1 MQLNSFFRNTI
12 FLIILP
18 LISFGE
24 KIKIPNILFSEI
36 EISQQEFND
45 SKYNSQSFSCLMP
58 LKIITYEIEKFY
70 SELGSLT
77 KEKKILMHTIK
88 NKNEQLKLSSLIV
101 KKNKRSFIYV
111 TDMNEKEEE
120 EEEENKLIIK
130 NLLLSIKKILKKR
143 YINDYIKEIESD
155 IKKIDKKQNKLIR
168 KNPKY
173 LEINSMFFYKLFQK
187 NESKKVALKISLEK
201 LYEELDE
208 AKAAYNNI

>member
-1 MQLNSFFRNTI
+1 MMQLNSFFRNTI

-88 NKNEQLKLSSLIV
+88 NKNEQLKLNSLIV

-111 TDMNEKEEE
+111 TDMNEK

>member
-1 MQLNSFFRNTI
+1 MMQLNSFFRNTI

-58 LKIITYEIEKFY
+58 LKIITYEVEKFY

-111 TDMNEKEEE
+111 TDMNEK

>member
-1 MQLNSFFRNTI
+1 MMQLNSFFRNTI

-111 TDMNEKEEE
+111 TDMNEKEK
-120 EEEENKLIIK
+120 EEENKLIIK

>member
-120 EEEENKLIIK
+120 ENKLIIK

-173 LEINSMFFYKLFQK
+173 LAINSMFFYKLFQK

>member
-1 MQLNSFFRNTI
+1 MMQLNSFFRNTI

-36 EISQQEFND
+36 EISQHEFND

-120 EEEENKLIIK
+120 ENKLIIK

-187 NESKKVALKISLEK
+187 NESKKVDLKISLEK

>member
-1 MQLNSFFRNTI
+1 MMQLNSFFRNTI

-120 EEEENKLIIK
+120 ENKLIIK

-187 NESKKVALKISLEK
+187 NESKKVDLKISLEK

>member
-120 EEEENKLIIK
+120 ENKLIIK

>member
-1 MQLNSFFRNTI
+1 MMQLNSFFRNTI

-36 EISQQEFND
+36 KISQQEFND

-120 EEEENKLIIK
+120 ENKLIIK

-173 LEINSMFFYKLFQK
+173 LAINSMFFYKLFQK

>member
-1 MQLNSFFRNTI
+1 MMQLNSFFRNTI

-120 EEEENKLIIK
+120 ENKLIIK

-173 LEINSMFFYKLFQK
+173 LAINSMFFYKLFQK

>member
-1 MQLNSFFRNTI
+1 MMQLNSFFRNTI

-18 LISFGE
+18 LISFSE
-24 KIKIPNILFSEI
+24 KIKIPNILFSKI
-36 EISQQEFND
+36 EISKQEFND
-45 SKYNSQSFSCLMP
+45 SKHNSQFFSCLIP
-58 LKIITYEIEKFY
+58 LKIINYEVEKFY

-88 NKNEQLKLSSLIV
+88 NKNEQLKLSSLIA
-101 KKNKRSFIYV
+101 KQNKRSFIYV
-111 TDMNEKEEE
+111 TDMNEKEE
-120 EEEENKLIIK
+120 NKLIIR

-187 NESKKVALKISLEK
+187 NESKKVYLKISLEK

-208 AKAAYNNI
+208 AKTAYNNI

>member
-1 MQLNSFFRNTI
+1 MMQLNSFFRNTI

-101 KKNKRSFIYV
+101 KKNKRSFVYV
-111 TDMNEKEEE
+111 TDMNEK

>member
-1 MQLNSFFRNTI
+1 MMQLNSFFRNTI

-120 EEEENKLIIK
+120 ENKLIIK

-208 AKAAYNNI
+208 AKTAYNNI

>member
-1 MQLNSFFRNTI
+1 MMQLNSFFRNTI

-120 EEEENKLIIK
+120 NKLIIK

>member
-36 EISQQEFND
+36 EISKQEFND
-45 SKYNSQSFSCLMP
+45 SKYNSQSFSCLIP
-58 LKIITYEIEKFY
+58 LKIINYEVEKFY

-77 KEKKILMHTIK
+77 KEKKILKHTIK

-120 EEEENKLIIK
+120 EENKLIIR

-187 NESKKVALKISLEK
+187 NESKKVDLKISLEK

>member
-1 MQLNSFFRNTI
+1 MMQLNSFFRNTI

-120 EEEENKLIIK
+120 ENKLIIK

-208 AKAAYNNI
+208 AKAAYNTI

>member
-1 MQLNSFFRNTI
+1 MMQLNSFFRNTI

-111 TDMNEKEEE
+111 TDMNEKEK
-120 EEEENKLIIK
+120 EENKLIIK

>member
-1 MQLNSFFRNTI
+1 MMQLNSFFRNTI

-101 KKNKRSFIYV
+101 KKNKQSFIYV
-111 TDMNEKEEE
+111 TDMNEK

-187 NESKKVALKISLEK
+187 NESKKVDLKISLEK

-208 AKAAYNNI
+208 AKTAYNNI

>member
-1 MQLNSFFRNTI
+1 MMQLNSFFRNTI

-120 EEEENKLIIK
+120 EENKLIIR

>member
-1 MQLNSFFRNTI
+1 MMQLNSFFRNTI

-111 TDMNEKEEE
+111 TDMNEKEQ
-120 EEEENKLIIK
+120 EENKLIIK

-173 LEINSMFFYKLFQK
+173 LAINSMFFYKLFQK

-201 LYEELDE
+201 LYEE
-208 AKAAYNNI
+208 

>member
-1 MQLNSFFRNTI
+1 MMQLNSFFRNTI

-24 KIKIPNILFSEI
+24 KIKIPNIFFSEI

-58 LKIITYEIEKFY
+58 LKIITYEVKKFY

-88 NKNEQLKLSSLIV
+88 NKNEQLKLNSLIV

-120 EEEENKLIIK
+120 ENKLIIR

>member
-1 MQLNSFFRNTI
+1 MMQLNSFFRNTI

-120 EEEENKLIIK
+120 ENKLIIK

-187 NESKKVALKISLEK
+187 NESKKVDLKISLEK

-208 AKAAYNNI
+208 DKTAYNNI

>member
-1 MQLNSFFRNTI
+1 MMQLNSFFRNTI

-77 KEKKILMHTIK
+77 KEKKILLHTIK

-111 TDMNEKEEE
+111 TDMKEK
-120 EEEENKLIIK
+120 EEEENKLIIR

-173 LEINSMFFYKLFQK
+173 LAINSMFFYKLFQK

>member
-1 MQLNSFFRNTI
+1 MMQLNSFFRNTI

-45 SKYNSQSFSCLMP
+45 SKYNSESFSCLMP

-111 TDMNEKEEE
+111 TDMNEK

>member
-1 MQLNSFFRNTI
+1 MMQLNSFFRNTI

-101 KKNKRSFIYV
+101 KKNKQSFIYV
-111 TDMNEKEEE
+111 TDMNEK

>member
-36 EISQQEFND
+36 EISKQEFND
-45 SKYNSQSFSCLMP
+45 SKYNSQYFSCLMP
-58 LKIITYEIEKFY
+58 LKIINYEVEKFY

-111 TDMNEKEEE
+111 TDMNEK

>member
-1 MQLNSFFRNTI
+1 MMQLNSFFRNTI

-120 EEEENKLIIK
+120 EENKLIIK

>member
-1 MQLNSFFRNTI
+1 MMQLNSFFRNTI

-120 EEEENKLIIK
+120 ENKLIIK

-143 YINDYIKEIESD
+143 YIKDYIKEIESD

>member
-88 NKNEQLKLSSLIV
+88 NKNEQLKLNSLIV

-111 TDMNEKEEE
+111 TDMNEK

>member
-1 MQLNSFFRNTI
+1 MMQLNSFFRNTI

-77 KEKKILMHTIK
+77 KEKKILLHTIK
-88 NKNEQLKLSSLIV
+88 NKNEQLKLNSLIV

-111 TDMNEKEEE
+111 TDMKEK

>member
-1 MQLNSFFRNTI
+1 MMQLNSFFRNTI

-77 KEKKILMHTIK
+77 KEKKILLHTIK
-88 NKNEQLKLSSLIV
+88 NKNEQLKLNSLIV

-111 TDMNEKEEE
+111 TDMNEKE

>member
-1 MQLNSFFRNTI
+1 MMQLNSFFRNTI

-101 KKNKRSFIYV
+101 KKNKLSFIYV
-111 TDMNEKEEE
+111 TDMNEK

-155 IKKIDKKQNKLIR
+155 IKKIAKKQNKLIR

-173 LEINSMFFYKLFQK
+173 LAINSMFFYKLFQK

>member
-1 MQLNSFFRNTI
+1 MMQLNSFFRNTI

-36 EISQQEFND
+36 EISKQEFND
-45 SKYNSQSFSCLMP
+45 SKYNSQYFSCLMP
-58 LKIITYEIEKFY
+58 LKIINYEIEKFY

-111 TDMNEKEEE
+111 TDMNEK

>member
-1 MQLNSFFRNTI
+1 MMQLNSFFRNTI

-101 KKNKRSFIYV
+101 KNNKQSFIYV
-111 TDMNEKEEE
+111 TDMNEK

>member
-120 EEEENKLIIK
+120 ENKLIIK

-208 AKAAYNNI
+208 AKTAYNNI

>member
-1 MQLNSFFRNTI
+1 MMQLNSFFRNTI

-120 EEEENKLIIK
+120 ENKLIIK